1 MNVKVGG
8 GVPLNLNHGF
18 FGASVEIKQ
27 SLESGES
34 IKKANR
40 GTAHFDIDSSQSK
53 PLVPTLVQNVR
64 I

>member
-27 SLESGES
+27 SLESAEV
-34 IKKANR
+34 
-40 GTAHFDIDSSQSK
+40 D
-53 PLVPTLVQNVR
+53 
-64 I
+64 